1 MLQDLAALTP
11 PLVVCGAF
19 LVGVVL
25 FLRRQMGAGA
35 RPEDREAE
43 TEIHDDGSNPIL
55 MIPKRC
61 HQTIAVCHSSV

>member
-25 FLRRQMGAGA
+25 FLRRQMGARV

-43 TEIHDDGSNPIL
+43 TEIPDDGMNADTDD
-55 MIPKRC
+55 PK
-61 HQTIAVCHSSV
+61 AVSSDDRGMP

>member
-25 FLRRQMGAGA
+25 FLRRQMGAGG
-35 RPEDREAE
+35 RPEDHEAE
-43 TEIHDDGSNPIL
+43 TEIHDDGSNTDTDD
-55 MIPKRC
+55 PK
-61 HQTIAVCHSSV
+61 AVSSDDLGMP

>member
-25 FLRRQMGAGA
+25 FLRRQMGAGS
-35 RPEDREAE
+35 RSEDREAE
-43 TEIHDDGSNPIL
+43 TDIHEDGSNADTDDPNSG
-55 MIPKRC
+55 
-61 HQTIAVCHSSV
+61 QAASSDDRGMS

>member
-35 RPEDREAE
+35 QPEDREAE
-43 TEIHDDGSNPIL
+43 AEIHDDGTNTDTED
-55 MIPKRC
+55 PK
-61 HQTIAVCHSSV
+61 AVSSDDRGMP

>member
-25 FLRRQMGAGA
+25 FLRRQMGAGGP
-35 RPEDREAE
+35 PEDREAQ
-43 TEIHDDGSNPIL
+43 TAIHEDGSNADTDD
-55 MIPKRC
+55 PK
-61 HQTIAVCHSSV
+61 AVSSDDRGMS

>member
-25 FLRRQMGAGA
+25 FLRRQMGAGG
-35 RPEDREAE
+35 RSEDREAE
-43 TEIHDDGSNPIL
+43 TDIHGDGMNADADD
-55 MIPKRC
+55 PK
-61 HQTIAVCHSSV
+61 AVSSDDRGMP

>member
-25 FLRRQMGAGA
+25 FLRRQMGARS
-35 RPEDREAE
+35 RPEDHDAE
-43 TEIHDDGSNPIL
+43 TEIHDDGSNTDTDD
-55 MIPKRC
+55 PK
-61 HQTIAVCHSSV
+61 AVSSDDRGMS

>member
-25 FLRRQMGAGA
+25 FLRRQMGARG
-35 RPEDREAE
+35 RPEDHEAE
-43 TEIHDDGSNPIL
+43 TDIHDDGMNTDTDD
-55 MIPKRC
+55 PKAVSSDDRC
-61 HQTIAVCHSSV
+61 MP

>member
-35 RPEDREAE
+35 QREDREAE
-43 TEIHDDGSNPIL
+43 TEIHDDGTNTDTEDPQSGVI
-55 MIPKRC
+55 R
-61 HQTIAVCHSSV
+61 

>member
-25 FLRRQMGAGA
+25 FLRRQMGAGSG
-35 RPEDREAE
+35 PEDREAE
-43 TEIHDDGSNPIL
+43 TEIHDDGSNADTDD
-55 MIPKRC
+55 PK
-61 HQTIAVCHSSV
+61 AVSSDDRGMS

>member
-25 FLRRQMGAGA
+25 FLRRQMGARG
-35 RPEDREAE
+35 RPEDREADSD
-43 TEIHDDGSNPIL
+43 IHGAGRNTDTDD
-55 MIPKRC
+55 PK
-61 HQTIAVCHSSV
+61 AASSDDRRMP

>member
-25 FLRRQMGAGA
+25 FLRRQMGAGS
-35 RPEDREAE
+35 RPEDREADSD
-43 TEIHDDGSNPIL
+43 IHEDGSNTDTDD
-55 MIPKRC
+55 PK
-61 HQTIAVCHSSV
+61 AVSSDDRSMS

>member
-11 PLVVCGAF
+11 PLVVCAAF

-25 FLRRQMGAGA
+25 FLRRQMGARG

-43 TEIHDDGSNPIL
+43 TDIRDDDGMNADTDD
-55 MIPKRC
+55 PK
-61 HQTIAVCHSSV
+61 AVSSDDRGMP

>member
-25 FLRRQMGAGA
+25 FLRRQMGAGGRA
-35 RPEDREAE
+35 EDREAG
-43 TEIHDDGSNPIL
+43 TEIHDDGMNADTDD
-55 MIPKRC
+55 PK
-61 HQTIAVCHSSV
+61 AVSSDDRGMP